1 MMMQTKPSA
10 LLIRSTRM
18 INGEPAGSITM
29 DTSADNRRQRELRQN
44 VRNIAEAMA
53 DLYHARLPADA
64 EIEILTGRTANK
76 IERIEDLLNDAR
88 NLLID
93 LAADEPEDGKTRAQ
107 IERMLDDMT
116 TELGYD

>member
-1 MMMQTKPSA
+1 MMQTKPSA

-44 VRNIAEAMA
+44 VRKIADQMA
-53 DLYHARLPADA
+53 DLYCARLPADA
-64 EIEILTGRTANK
+64 EIEIITGRTANK
-76 IERIEDLLNDAR
+76 IDRLEDLLNSAR

-93 LAADEPEDGKTRAQ
+93 LEADEPEDGEIRAQ
-107 IERMLDDMT
+107 IARLLDDMT
-116 TELGYD
+116 AELGYE